1 MVQEQSKERMLKQAL
16 GYWDFTVSMR
26 DIAGTV
32 GDMLFMKGTAT
43 IGDGGADGK
52 GLRID
57 TQMIC
62 KDSSAGTCVITIYQN
77 PCCVRHIARSIKNW
91 RRGH

>member
-1 MVQEQSKERMLKQAL
+1 MKQAL

-32 GDMLFMKGTAT
+32 GNMLFMKGTAT

-57 TQMIC
+57 TPNDLVRTRLLAPVSLPFT
-62 KDSSAGTCVITIYQN
+62 KTLAACVTL
-77 PCCVRHIARSIKNW
+77 HDLSKTG